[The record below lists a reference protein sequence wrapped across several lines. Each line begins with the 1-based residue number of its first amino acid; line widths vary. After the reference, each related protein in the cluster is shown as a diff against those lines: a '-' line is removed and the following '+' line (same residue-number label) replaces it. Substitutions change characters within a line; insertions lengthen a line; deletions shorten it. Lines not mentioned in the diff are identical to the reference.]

1 MKTALIATLTALLVL
16 ASCAKVPQRAPQYAD
31 AQRAPITNGSAVYA
45 LPGTITADSASP
57 TPVAVKK
64 LVKVGLLLPLTGRN
78 AELGRALQDAAT
90 VSLFDKYA
98 RLSTKQQEIRVE
110 LISKDTGDSI
120 DTARSAAKEALA
132 EGASLIIGPVFADA
146 TEAVAPLAAAKQV
159 PVLSFSNT
167 RVRDGGAGSY
177 MLGFSPYEQ
186 ARRVIAYAVSTNK
199 QRIGVLVPRTPLGDA
214 VRAAAKQVANDT
226 GKLVIVE
233 ASYAAQAVGLEEAI
247 TKLIPIGQAPAFDA
261 LMLAETGQP
270 LESILR
276 SLSARGVT
284 PSNLQFMGTGVW
296 DDASLLARTNL
307 DKAWLASSAPATT
320 EQFDARF
327 RSTYDYSPP
336 RISSLAYDAVA
347 LAVTLATSGRAFT
360 PENMTGTGGFV
371 GPANGIFR
379 LRADGSV
386 ERGLAVLKV
395 EGGKLKVISPAPTAF

>member
-16 ASCAKVPQRAPQYAD
+16 ASCAKVPQRTPQYAP
-31 AQRAPITNGSAVYA
+31 AQRAPITNGNAAYA
-45 LPGTITADSASP
+45 LPSTITADSASP

-64 LVKVGLLLPLTGRN
+64 VVKVGLLLPLTGRN
-78 AELGRALQDAAT
+78 AELGRAMQDAAT

-110 LISKDTGDSI
+110 LISKDTGDSP
-120 DTARSAAKEALA
+120 DTARSAAKEAIA
-132 EGASLIIGPVFADA
+132 EGVSIIIGPVFADA
-146 TEAVAPLAAAKQV
+146 TEAIAPIAAAKQV
-159 PVLSFSNT
+159 PVLSFSNS
-167 RVRDGGAGSY
+167 RLRDGTGSY

-199 QRIGVLVPRTPLGDA
+199 QRIGLLLPRTPLGDA

-226 GKLVIVE
+226 GKLVLVE
-233 ASYAAQAVGLEEAI
+233 ASYAAQAVGVEEAI
-247 TKLIPIGQAPAFDA
+247 TKLLPAGKAPAFDA

-276 SLSARGVT
+276 SLSAHGVT

-296 DDASLLARTNL
+296 DDANLLARTNL
-307 DKAWLASSAPATT
+307 DKAWLASSPPATT

-327 RSTYDYSPP
+327 RSTYNYSPP